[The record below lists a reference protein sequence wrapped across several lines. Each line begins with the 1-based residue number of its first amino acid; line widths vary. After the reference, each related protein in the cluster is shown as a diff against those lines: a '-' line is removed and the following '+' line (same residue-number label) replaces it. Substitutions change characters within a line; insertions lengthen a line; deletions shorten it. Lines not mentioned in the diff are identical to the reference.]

1 MVNLVYILL
10 ISLLTF
16 LAIQI
21 GERNIKV
28 VSCSKLVWLSK
39 YIKVG
44 GLSKFVMGMYK
55 LGFFEKNYINEIN
68 KVTVYS
74 LWAVMVKGFFI

>member
-1 MVNLVYILL
+1 MNV
-10 ISLLTF
+10 

-21 GERNIKV
+21 GERNINV
-28 VSCSKLVWLSK
+28 VGCSKWVWLSK
-39 YIKVG
+39 YIKVGGVSKLKIG

-68 KVTVYS
+68 KVTVYG
-74 LWAVMVKGFFI
+74 LWAGMGKGVFI